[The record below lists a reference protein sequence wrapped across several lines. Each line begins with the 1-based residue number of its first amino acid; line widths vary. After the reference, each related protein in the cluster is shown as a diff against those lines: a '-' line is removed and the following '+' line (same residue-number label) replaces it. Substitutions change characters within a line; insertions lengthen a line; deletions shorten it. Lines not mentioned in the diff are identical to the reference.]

1 MTESN
6 KMVPLKLVLRFKIFL
21 TFAFWSLP
29 LLVFPPSWLIAI
41 GFLDPGAAIVFVRL
55 LGAAY
60 FALGLEYILGYRDL
74 GEGKDI
80 DNVVKVGIVSN
91 GLACAILITF
101 GVLGQWNDWV
111 IGAQAFMWGSAIAA
125 GLITT
130 GLFVAMPKGAKAAKG
145 A

>member
-6 KMVPLKLVLRFKIFL
+6 KMVPLKLVLLFKIFL

-60 FALGLEYILGYRDL
+60 FALGMGYILGYRDF

-80 DNVVKVGIVSN
+80 GNVVRVGIVSN
-91 GLACAILITF
+91 GLACFILLTF
-101 GVLGQWNDWV
+101 GILGKWNDWG
-111 IGAQAFMWGSAIAA
+111 IGAQAFMWGSAIST

-130 GLFVAMPKGAKAAKG
+130 GLFVATPKGVKAGKG
-145 A
+145 V